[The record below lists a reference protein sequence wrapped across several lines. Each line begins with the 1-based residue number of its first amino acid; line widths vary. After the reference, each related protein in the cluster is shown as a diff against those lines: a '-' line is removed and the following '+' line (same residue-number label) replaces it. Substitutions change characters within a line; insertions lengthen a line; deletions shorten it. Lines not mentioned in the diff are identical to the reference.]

1 MISTLILPDDKYPL
15 TNTLEIRDL
24 LEHQLDLVITPGFLV
39 WNLPR
44 L

>member
-1 MISTLILPDDKYPL
+1 MISTLILPDDKYSL

-24 LEHQLDLVITPGFLV
+24 LEHQLDLTITLGFLI